1 MADEAI
7 HKMETIPPPEGE
19 DDAYSAATKIG
30 PMARGL
36 VEALMAKAQAEENGS
51 LAPPV
56 SATRSM
62 VIPKP
67 APLPAVQRVYD
78 ELEDGDA
85 FDPTALF
92 GPASGEALP
101 GGSFPPPQ
109 SARSVIDQIGVNRV
123 AARPVR
129 SDADW
134 TKAPTLLEIAVAA
147 PPTAPLA
154 PLLEPAPVA
163 RRPSTLA
170 LEIAIF
176 AGAFLLVAIPAAF
189 AYLHWFR

>member
-67 APLPAVQRVYD
+67 AQVPALQRVYD
-78 ELEDGDA
+78 ELDDGDA

-134 TKAPTLLEIAVAA
+134 TKAPTLMAMSVL
-147 PPTAPLA
+147 PLPLA
-154 PLLEPAPVA
+154 PSLEPAPVA